1 MKRSQV
7 NMLLLFL
14 LATLGI
20 ANVVSHIDRSF
31 QPRTAAANESEAL
44 TGSPRLSRARRVA
57 IYNGQGVVKVCHLR
71 WEENIIWH
79 IRIHTYL
86 VCRRCGASREASG
99 QGPIVLVLL
108 QSTES
113 VYTHNDTN
121 LLVELLEHHSFCF
134 YGPWAAQRNANH
146 AASGWHSQLVL
157 RCHWDG
163 HGAVSVYGTI
173 VLHNS
178 YSALL
183 ASLSRIARL
192 DGSERG
198 STCLLRSICEISQLP
213 FDGSNIFSEILNAIL
228 MWVYFLSST

>member
-1 MKRSQV
+1 MFRIRRYRKQKY
-7 NMLLLFL
+7 
-14 LATLGI
+14 I
-20 ANVVSHIDRSF
+20 KYSF
-31 QPRTAAANESEAL
+31 
-44 TGSPRLSRARRVA
+44 
-57 IYNGQGVVKVCHLR
+57 
-71 WEENIIWH
+71 
-79 IRIHTYL
+79 TYL
-86 VCRRCGASREASG
+86 VCRRCGASREASR

-134 YGPWAAQRNANH
+134 YGPRATQRNANY

-163 HGAVSVYGTI
+163 HGAVSIYRGTI
-173 VLHNS
+173 VLHSS
-178 YSALL
+178 YSTLHFF
-183 ASLSRIARL
+183 LSSNARL

-228 MWVYFLSST
+228 MWVSLLSSTMMKIITFSFQLQSHNG

>member
-1 MKRSQV
+1 M
-7 NMLLLFL
+7 
-14 LATLGI
+14 
-20 ANVVSHIDRSF
+20 
-31 QPRTAAANESEAL
+31 
-44 TGSPRLSRARRVA
+44 RRE
-57 IYNGQGVVKVCHLR
+57 YYMTYSN
-71 WEENIIWH
+71 
-79 IRIHTYL
+79 TYL

-134 YGPWAAQRNANH
+134 YGPRAAQRNANH

-178 YSALL
+178 YSTLHV
-183 ASLSRIARL
+183 SLSRIARL